1 MNQIRSTIL
10 IFWAAGLLV
19 VMGVLF
25 LPTLLLPRAATL
37 WAMRLYIRLLLL
49 GLKWICGITVEFR
62 GLHHLPEGPLLIAG
76 KHQATL
82 DVFVPFLMFGDP
94 MVVMKRE
101 LLWYPFLGWYALK
114 SNMLPI
120 DRRGGASTVKKMLA
134 VAKAAISKGKGRQV
148 LIYPEGTRRLPGAE
162 PDYKPAGTRAFYKA
176 LDLPL
181 VALAT
186 NSGLCW
192 PAYGMT
198 RRPGH
203 VVYEILPPLP
213 AGLPHKEMLSRL
225 ETELEA
231 ASDRLLDEGLAVQ
244 GRTRS
249 DLK

>member
-19 VMGVLF
+19 VLGVVF

-37 WAMRLYIRLLLL
+37 WAMRFYIRLLLL
-49 GLKWICGITVEFR
+49 GLKWITGIAVEFR
-62 GLHHLPEGPLLIAG
+62 GLQHLPEGPLLVAG

-82 DVFVPFLMFGDP
+82 DVFVPFLLFRDP
-94 MVVMKRE
+94 IVVMKRE

-114 SNMLPI
+114 SKMLPI
-120 DRRGGASTVKKMLA
+120 DRDGGAQTVKKMLA
-134 VAKAAISKGKGRQV
+134 VAKALVPKGKGRQM

-176 LDLPL
+176 LNLPL
-181 VALAT
+181 VPLAT

-192 PAYGMT
+192 PAHGMT

-203 VVYEILPPLP
+203 VVYEILPPIEP
-213 AGLPHKEMLSRL
+213 GLPHKEMLARL
-225 ETELEA
+225 EAELEA
-231 ASDRLLDEGLAVQ
+231 ASERLLDEGLAVQ
-244 GRTRS
+244 GRTR
-249 DLK
+249 DALQ